1 MRRFFRWWIRGLRS
15 VPVEVASPMP
25 VEAASCALAN
35 EVTSYGSAMLS
46 GLGLG
51 LGPRIVIGKVEGDY
65 VRLQALRPGIRN
77 SWRPILIGRLV
88 PAPQGSQLV
97 GQLGMSSF
105 VKTFSALWLGFVA
118 MFFAG
123 GLLGIVVE
131 LLRGDPSKTIPF
143 LAVAGIALGFT
154 AFFIGLTALGSKMG
168 DNDVAFLRQWVAEYL
183 RTPR

>member
-1 MRRFFRWWIRGLRS
+1 
-15 VPVEVASPMP
+15 MP
-25 VEAASCALAN
+25 VEAASRALAN

-51 LGPRIVIGKVEGDY
+51 LGPRIVIGKIEGDY

-88 PAPQGSQLV
+88 PAPHGSQLV
-97 GQLGMSSF
+97 GQLGLGSF
-105 VKTFSALWLGFVA
+105 VKAFSILWLGFVA
-118 MFFAG
+118 PFFAG

-131 LLRGDPSKTIPF
+131 LLRGDLSKALTC
-143 LAVAGIALGFT
+143 LMVAGIGLGFI

-168 DNDVAFLRQWVAEYL
+168 DNDAAFLRQWVAEHL
-183 RTPR
+183 HTPR